1 MALFI
6 GLIVKNQ
13 PVKVPEKSQEQPVK
27 RTGGRKTRQ

>member
-13 PVKVPEKSQEQPVK
+13 PVKAPEKPLEQPVK
-27 RTGGRKTRQ
+27 RTGGRKPKQ